1 MARKFGVINKMS
13 EKFED
18 YSYIIN
24 GVGGIGK
31 TTLVYEIGKII
42 TGSNEG
48 TFIITCGGENKPKH
62 IPGAFGDVAP
72 DFKTFC
78 AIVKELCDNKA
89 EYPDTR
95 FIAIDSLDEYAR
107 LTENFVVAEWNAQ
120 CDINERVKSI
130 SQAYKGYQ
138 KGESRACDLMIQ
150 QVIKLQEAGYSILE
164 IGHTKTKMKEDVIT
178 KVQFEQLTCNLDN
191 KYYNAL
197 KDKVNLVAMCY
208 WENVVENIEEK
219 KNAFTKKMDK
229 VGELTDRKRVMVF
242 ADDDN
247 AIDTKTH
254 FEYITHKI
262 DLSAEGF
269 IKAVEEAIAAKI
281 AATEDKPAT
290 KKSTSKK
297 TTKKSPVV
305 DEEDDE
311 LMEKLKSVVAQAEED
326 ETTVNEM
333 DGVNEDEIADDTAP
347 FDIDEYEE
355 EVVDENTVI
364 TLDDDRLNAIRAA
377 FKASDVGVKTE
388 VKKYLTS
395 YGNKLSAEMKICDV
409 NAIEKILGLTRRF
422 NNETGI

>member
-1 MARKFGVINKMS
+1 MARKFGVINQMS
-13 EKFED
+13 ENFED

-31 TTLVYEIGKII
+31 TTLVFEIGKLV

-72 DFKTFC
+72 DFKTFV

-89 EYPDTR
+89 EYPNTK
-95 FIAIDSLDEYAR
+95 FVAIDSLDEYAR
-107 LTENFVVAEWNAQ
+107 ICENFVVAEWNAT
-120 CDINERVKSI
+120 CDINERAKSI
-130 SQAYKGYQ
+130 AQAYKGYQ
-138 KGESRACDLMIQ
+138 KGENRACDLMIQ
-150 QVIKLQEAGYSILE
+150 QVMKLQNAGYSILE
-164 IGHTKTKMKEDVIT
+164 IGHTKTKLKEDVLT

-269 IKAVEEAIAAKI
+269 ITAVEEAIAMKLGT
-281 AATEDKPAT
+281 TEDKPT
-290 KKSTSKK
+290 KSTKKKSTKK
-297 TTKKSPVV
+297 ATPVEPVV
-305 DEEDDE
+305 EESLE
-311 LMEKLKSVVAQAEED
+311 EIED
-326 ETTVNEM
+326 EDV
-333 DGVNEDEIADDTAP
+333 DLP
-347 FDIDEYEE
+347 FD
-355 EVVDENTVI
+355 T
-364 TLDDDRLNAIRAA
+364 DDDVEDAMIILDANRLAAIRSA
-377 FKASDVGVKTE
+377 FKAADAGTKAE
-388 VKKYLTS
+388 VKKHLAD
-395 YGNKLSAEMKICDV
+395 YGNKLSDTMKSSDV
-409 NAIEKILGLTRRF
+409 DAIENILGI
-422 NNETGI
+422 NDEV

>member
-1 MARKFGVINKMS
+1 MARKFGTINKMS

-31 TTLVYEIGKII
+31 TSLVYEIGKII
-42 TGSNEG
+42 TGSDEG
-48 TFIITCGGENKPKH
+48 TFIITCGGENRPKH

-89 EYPDTR
+89 EYPDTK
-95 FIAIDSLDEYAR
+95 FVAIDSLDEYAR
-107 LTENFVVAEWNAQ
+107 IAENYVVAEWNAQ

-130 SQAYKGYQ
+130 AQAYKGFQ

-150 QVIKLQEAGYSILE
+150 QVLKLQNAGYSILE
-164 IGHTKTKMKEDVIT
+164 IGHTKTKLKEDVVS

-229 VGELTDRKRVMVF
+229 IGDLTDRKRVMVF

-247 AIDTKTH
+247 AIDCKSH

-269 IKAVEEAIAAKI
+269 IKAVEDAIAMKLGASD
-281 AATEDKPAT
+281 TTAT
-290 KKSTSKK
+290 KSTKKK
-297 TTKKSPVV
+297 TTKKTTTVV
-305 DEEDDE
+305 EEPKVEDD
-311 LMEKLKSVVAQAEED
+311 V
-326 ETTVNEM
+326 
-333 DGVNEDEIADDTAP
+333 P
-347 FDIDEYEE
+347 F
-355 EVVDENTVI
+355 N
-364 TLDDDRLNAIRAA
+364 LDDDIVGEDFNDDVDDEVVTAVDKDVLAAIRAA
-377 FKASDVGVKTE
+377 FKSADEDTKANVRVILGN
-388 VKKYLTS
+388 
-395 YGNKLSAEMKICDV
+395 YGGKLATEMKPTDV
-409 NAIEKILGLTRRF
+409 KSIQKILG
-422 NNETGI
+422 I

>member
-1 MARKFGVINKMS
+1 MARKYGKITKMS

-31 TTLVYEIGKII
+31 TTLVYEIGKLI

-89 EYPDTR
+89 EYPNTR
-95 FIAIDSLDEYAR
+95 FVAVDSLDEYAR
-107 LTENFVVAEWNAQ
+107 IVENAVVAEWNAS
-120 CDINERVKSI
+120 CDINDRAKSI
-130 SQAYKGYQ
+130 AQAYKGFQ

-150 QVIKLQEAGYSILE
+150 QIMKLQDAGYSILE
-164 IGHTKTKMKEDVIT
+164 IGHTKTKLKEDVLT

-208 WENVVENIEEK
+208 WENVVDNVTEK
-219 KNAFTKKMDK
+219 RNVFTKKMDK

-247 AIDTKTH
+247 AIDCKSH
-254 FEYITHKI
+254 FEFITHKI
-262 DLSAEGF
+262 DLNAVDF
-269 IKAVEEAIAAKI
+269 IHAVEDAIQMKLK
-281 AATEDKPAT
+281 ATENQIDSSENSIPDEAPSEPEVEEEIKIEEQ
-290 KKSTSKK
+290 SQ
-297 TTKKSPVV
+297 PVEV
-305 DEEDDE
+305 E
-311 LMEKLKSVVAQAEED
+311 LDSED
-326 ETTVNEM
+326 EQEVDLEALCNDIREKYSAASDDIKKQVRAVLETNNTKRLSVNLGEN
-333 DGVNEDEIADDTAP
+333 VLRQIAD
-347 FDIDEYEE
+347 I
-355 EVVDENTVI
+355 
-364 TLDDDRLNAIRAA
+364 
-377 FKASDVGVKTE
+377 VG
-388 VKKYLTS
+388 L
-395 YGNKLSAEMKICDV
+395 
-409 NAIEKILGLTRRF
+409 
-422 NNETGI
+422 

>member
-31 TTLVYEIGKII
+31 TTLVYEIGKIV
-42 TGSNEG
+42 TGSDEG

-72 DFKTFC
+72 DFKTFV

-89 EYPDTR
+89 EYPDTK
-95 FIAIDSLDEYAR
+95 FIAIDSLDEFAR
-107 LTENFVVAEWNAQ
+107 ICENFVVAEWNAT
-120 CDINERVKSI
+120 CDINERARSI
-130 SQAYKGYQ
+130 AQAYKGYQ
-138 KGESRACDLMIQ
+138 KGENRACDLMIQ
-150 QVIKLQEAGYSILE
+150 QVMKLQNAGYSILE
-164 IGHTKTKMKEDVIT
+164 IGHTKTKLKEDVLT

-262 DLSAEGF
+262 DLSAKGF
-269 IKAVEEAIAAKI
+269 IEAVEEAIAMKLR
-281 AATEDKPAT
+281 ATDENPEKKSAT
-290 KKSTSKK
+290 KKKS
-297 TTKKSPVV
+297 TKKPEPVEEPDVVENVV
-305 DEEDDE
+305 DE
-311 LMEKLKSVVAQAEED
+311 
-326 ETTVNEM
+326 
-333 DGVNEDEIADDTAP
+333 AP
-347 FDIDEYEE
+347 FEIEE
-355 EVVDENTVI
+355 TFDGDDGVI
-364 TLDDDRLNAIRAA
+364 TLDDDRLGAIRSA
-377 FKASDVGVKTE
+377 FKSADADTKAE
-388 VKKYLTS
+388 VKKYLVD
-395 YGNKLSAEMKICDV
+395 YNNKLSAEMKSSDV
-409 NAIEKILGLTRRF
+409 DAIESLLGL
-422 NNETGI
+422 NDEV

>member
-31 TTLVYEIGKII
+31 TTLVYEIGKIV
-42 TGSNEG
+42 TGSDEG

-72 DFKTFC
+72 DFKTFV

-89 EYPDTR
+89 EYPNTK
-95 FIAIDSLDEYAR
+95 FVAIDSLDEFAR
-107 LTENFVVAEWNAQ
+107 ISDNYVVAEWNAT
-120 CDINERVKSI
+120 CDINDRAKSI

-138 KGESRACDLMIQ
+138 KGENRSCDLMIQ
-150 QVIKLQEAGYSILE
+150 QVMKLQNAGYSLLE
-164 IGHTKTKMKEDVIT
+164 IGHTKTKLKEDILT

-208 WENVVENIEEK
+208 WENVVENVEEK

-269 IKAVEEAIAAKI
+269 IKAVEDAIAIKLG
-281 AATEDKPAT
+281 TVEDKT
-290 KKSTSKK
+290 EKKSTAKK
-297 TTKKSPVV
+297 KSTKKPEPIDEPVDDEMETV
-305 DEEDDE
+305 DDIAEDIVEDIFDEEVIED
-311 LMEKLKSVVAQAEED
+311 VV
-326 ETTVNEM
+326 T
-333 DGVNEDEIADDTAP
+333 P
-347 FDIDEYEE
+347 
-355 EVVDENTVI
+355 VDSDVLAT
-364 TLDDDRLNAIRAA
+364 IRAV
-377 FKASDVGVKTE
+377 FKAADADTKADVKTILANYGGKLATEMKPSDVK
-388 VKKYLTS
+388 
-395 YGNKLSAEMKICDV
+395 NIQ
-409 NAIEKILGLTRRF
+409 KILK
-422 NNETGI
+422 I

>member
-1 MARKFGVINKMS
+1 MARKFGTINKMS
-13 EKFED
+13 EKFQD

-31 TTLVYEIGKII
+31 TSLVYQIGKII
-42 TGSNEG
+42 TGSDEG

-89 EYPDTR
+89 EYPDTV
-95 FIAIDSLDEYAR
+95 FVAIDSLDEYAR
-107 LTENFVVAEWNAQ
+107 ITENFVVAEYNASV
-120 CDINERVKSI
+120 DINERVKSI
-130 SQAYKGYQ
+130 SQAYKGFQ

-150 QVIKLQEAGYSILE
+150 QVLKLQNAGYSILE
-164 IGHTKTKMKEDVIT
+164 IGHTKTKLKEDVIS

-229 VGELTDRKRVMVF
+229 IGDLTDRKRVMVF

-247 AIDTKTH
+247 AIDCKSH
-254 FEYITHKI
+254 FEYITSKI

-269 IKAVEEAIAAKI
+269 IQAVEEAIAMKL
-281 AATEDKPAT
+281 AASDT
-290 KKSTSKK
+290 KTTK
-297 TTKKSPVV
+297 TTKKSPKKFAPVKEEPKV
-305 DEEDDE
+305 DD
-311 LMEKLKSVVAQAEED
+311 V
-326 ETTVNEM
+326 
-333 DGVNEDEIADDTAP
+333 P
-347 FDIDEYEE
+347 FDMDDDIVGEDFDDDIEE
-355 EVVDENTVI
+355 ESVIAVDKDVLT
-364 TLDDDRLNAIRAA
+364 AIRAA
-377 FKASDVGVKTE
+377 FKAADDDTKAKVK
-388 VKKYLTS
+388 VVLGN
-395 YGNKLSAEMKICDV
+395 YGGKLATEMKPTDV
-409 NAIEKILGLTRRF
+409 KSIQKILG
-422 NNETGI
+422 I

>member
-1 MARKFGVINKMS
+1 MARKFGKINKMS

-42 TGSNEG
+42 TGSDEG

-89 EYPDTR
+89 EYPNTR
-95 FIAIDSLDEYAR
+95 FVAIDSLDEYAR
-107 LTENFVVAEWNAQ
+107 ITENFVVSEWNSQ
-120 CDINERVKSI
+120 CDINERAKSI
-130 SQAYKGYQ
+130 SQAYKGFQ
-138 KGESRACDLMIQ
+138 KGENRACDLMIQ
-150 QVIKLQEAGYSILE
+150 QVIKLQNAGYSILE
-164 IGHTKTKMKEDVIT
+164 IGHTRTKLKEDTIT

-208 WENVVENIEEK
+208 WENTLENIEEK

-254 FEYITHKI
+254 FEYITSKI

-269 IKAVEEAIAAKI
+269 IKAVEEAIAIKLGT
-281 AATEDKPAT
+281 TEDKIDT
-290 KKSTSKK
+290 KSTTKKKSTKK
-297 TTKKSPVV
+297 PESTEESIEENPEVSDEDIDIF
-305 DEEDDE
+305 DEEETLQEEEAVVPVDKETLTSIRSSFKTADADT
-311 LMEKLKSVVAQAEED
+311 KSQVKSVLS
-326 ETTVNEM
+326 NYNGKLSSEM
-333 DGVNEDEIADDTAP
+333 RP
-347 FDIDEYEE
+347 
-355 EVVDENTVI
+355 
-364 TLDDDRLNAIRAA
+364 
-377 FKASDVGVKTE
+377 SDV
-388 VKKYLTS
+388 
-395 YGNKLSAEMKICDV
+395 
-409 NAIEKILGLTRRF
+409 EKIKTILG
-422 NNETGI
+422 I

>member
-1 MARKFGVINKMS
+1 MARKFGTINKMS
-13 EKFED
+13 ENFED

-31 TTLVYEIGKII
+31 TSLVYQIGKII
-42 TGSNEG
+42 TGSDEG

-89 EYPDTR
+89 EYPDTK
-95 FIAIDSLDEYAR
+95 FVAIDSLDEYAR
-107 LTENFVVAEWNAQ
+107 ITENFVVAEYNASV
-120 CDINERVKSI
+120 DINERVKSI
-130 SQAYKGYQ
+130 SQAYKGFQ

-150 QVIKLQEAGYSILE
+150 QVIKLQSAGYSILE
-164 IGHTKTKMKEDVIT
+164 IGHTKTKLKEDIIS

-254 FEYITHKI
+254 FEYITSKI

-269 IKAVEEAIAAKI
+269 IKAVEDAIAMKLGTTDDKPKKSTKKKAPKVEEPVEEIEEVVEDVVEETPFDLEEGIEGDIFGDELEEEAIAPVDKAALTAIRGAYKEADAKAKAEVKEI
-281 AATEDKPAT
+281 
-290 KKSTSKK
+290 
-297 TTKKSPVV
+297 
-305 DEEDDE
+305 
-311 LMEKLKSVVAQAEED
+311 LGNYGGKLA
-326 ETTVNEM
+326 NEM
-333 DGVNEDEIADDTAP
+333 RP
-347 FDIDEYEE
+347 
-355 EVVDENTVI
+355 
-364 TLDDDRLNAIRAA
+364 
-377 FKASDVGVKTE
+377 SDV
-388 VKKYLTS
+388 
-395 YGNKLSAEMKICDV
+395 NKI
-409 NAIEKILGLTRRF
+409 IEILD
-422 NNETGI
+422 I

>member
-1 MARKFGVINKMS
+1 MARRFGIINKMS

-31 TTLVYEIGKII
+31 TTLVYEIGKLI
-42 TGSNEG
+42 TGSDEG

-72 DFKTFC
+72 DFKTFKE
-78 AIVKELCDNKA
+78 IVKELCDNKQ
-89 EYPDTR
+89 EYPHTR

-107 LTENFVVAEWNAQ
+107 IVENFVVAEWNAS
-120 CDINERVKSI
+120 CDINERAKSI
-130 SQAYKGYQ
+130 AQAYKGYQ
-138 KGESRACDLMIQ
+138 KGENRACDLMIQ
-150 QVIKLQEAGYSILE
+150 QVVKLQDAGYSILE
-164 IGHTKTKMKEDVIT
+164 IGHTKTKLKEDVIT

-254 FEYITHKI
+254 FEHITHKI
-262 DLSAEGF
+262 DLSAQGF
-269 IKAVEEAIAAKI
+269 IDAVEEAIAIKLSETNSD
-281 AATEDKPAT
+281 TEPT
-290 KKSTSKK
+290 KKI
-297 TTKKSPVV
+297 TTKKKAAVV
-305 DEEDDE
+305 VEEPIIDEEDEDDFSSIAPNE
-311 LMEKLKSVVAQAEED
+311 DNDLPFDEED
-326 ETTVNEM
+326 EL
-333 DGVNEDEIADDTAP
+333 GQAP
-347 FDIDEYEE
+347 TPVQIDKA
-355 EVVDENTVI
+355 
-364 TLDDDRLNAIRAA
+364 RLSKIRAEY
-377 FKASDVGVKTE
+377 KSASEDIKTE
-388 VKKYLTS
+388 IKKYLKN
-395 YGNKLSAEMKICDV
+395 YGGKLTEIMLEGDV
-409 NAIEKILGLTRRF
+409 RSIEKLLNIK
-422 NNETGI
+422 

>member
-1 MARKFGVINKMS
+1 MARKFGTINKMS

-31 TTLVYEIGKII
+31 TTLVYEIGKIV
-42 TGSNEG
+42 TGSDEG

-72 DFKTFC
+72 DFKTFV

-89 EYPDTR
+89 EYPDTK
-95 FIAIDSLDEYAR
+95 FIAIDSLDEFAR
-107 LTENFVVAEWNAQ
+107 IAESFVVAEWNAQ
-120 CDINERVKSI
+120 CDINERAKSI
-130 SQAYKGYQ
+130 AQAYKGYQ
-138 KGESRACDLMIQ
+138 KGENRACDLMIQ
-150 QVIKLQEAGYSILE
+150 QVMKLQNAGYSLIE
-164 IGHTKTKMKEDVIT
+164 IGHTKTKLKEDVIT

-229 VGELTDRKRVMVF
+229 VGELADRKRVMVF

-269 IKAVEEAIAAKI
+269 IKAVEEAIAIKLGTTDDKVEKKTAK
-281 AATEDKPAT
+281 
-290 KKSTSKK
+290 KK
-297 TTKKSPVV
+297 TTKKPEPIGEPVEDEMEIVEDVV
-305 DEEDDE
+305 DE
-311 LMEKLKSVVAQAEED
+311 
-326 ETTVNEM
+326 
-333 DGVNEDEIADDTAP
+333 AP
-347 FDIDEYEE
+347 FDIEE
-355 EVVDENTVI
+355 TDTEDAMI
-364 TLDDDRLNAIRAA
+364 TLDADRLAAIRAA
-377 FKASDVGVKTE
+377 FKSADAGIKAE
-388 VKKYLTS
+388 VKKHLAD
-395 YGNKLSAEMKICDV
+395 YGNKLSDTMKSSDV
-409 NAIEKILGLTRRF
+409 DAIENILGI
-422 NNETGI
+422 NDEV

>member
-31 TTLVYEIGKII
+31 TTLVYEIGKIV
-42 TGSNEG
+42 TGSDEG

-89 EYPDTR
+89 EYPHTR
-95 FIAIDSLDEYAR
+95 FVAIDSLDEYAR
-107 LTENFVVAEWNAQ
+107 VTENFVVAEWNAT
-120 CDINERVKSI
+120 CDINERAKSI
-130 SQAYKGYQ
+130 AQAYKGYQ
-138 KGESRACDLMIQ
+138 KGENRACDLMIQ
-150 QVIKLQEAGYSILE
+150 QIIKLQNAGYSILE
-164 IGHTKTKMKEDVIT
+164 IGHTKTKLKEDILT

-262 DLSAEGF
+262 DLSAQGF
-269 IKAVEEAIAAKI
+269 IDAVEEAIAMKVGASAEK
-281 AATEDKPAT
+281 AEKKSAT
-290 KKSTSKK
+290 KKSTKK
-297 TTKKSPVV
+297 PEPTPVV
-305 DEEDDE
+305 DEEEDDVTAA
-311 LMEKLKSVVAQAEED
+311 LKSVLNNTKAEEEEIDEAPFDVEEEVNIFAED
-326 ETTVNEM
+326 ETEEETVNE
-333 DGVNEDEIADDTAP
+333 DAI
-347 FDIDEYEE
+347 
-355 EVVDENTVI
+355 I
-364 TLDDDRLNAIRAA
+364 TLDDARMGAIRDAYKAA
-377 FKASDVGVKTE
+377 NAATKAKVKKYLANYNNKLSSEMKASDV
-388 VKKYLTS
+388 
-395 YGNKLSAEMKICDV
+395 
-409 NAIEKILGLTRRF
+409 NAIGEILGL
-422 NNETGI
+422 NDEV

>member
-31 TTLVYEIGKII
+31 TTLVYEIGKIV
-42 TGSNEG
+42 TGSDEG

-89 EYPDTR
+89 EYPATK
-95 FIAIDSLDEYAR
+95 FIAIDSLDEFAR
-107 LTENFVVAEWNAQ
+107 ICENFVVAEWNAT
-120 CDINERVKSI
+120 CDINERAKSI
-130 SQAYKGYQ
+130 AQAYKGYQ
-138 KGESRACDLMIQ
+138 KGENRACDLMIQ
-150 QVIKLQEAGYSILE
+150 QIIKLQNAGYSILE
-164 IGHTKTKMKEDVIT
+164 IGHTKTKLKEDILT

-262 DLSAEGF
+262 DLTAQGF
-269 IKAVEEAIAAKI
+269 INAVEEAIAMKVG
-281 AATEDKPAT
+281 ATTEKT
-290 KKSTSKK
+290 ETKK
-297 TTKKSPVV
+297 TTKKSTKKPQVV
-305 DEEDDE
+305 ETYPDEEEDDE
-311 LMEKLKSVVAQAEED
+311 LTAKLKAVVAQAEKKDEVVED
-326 ETTVNEM
+326 NTP
-333 DGVNEDEIADDTAP
+333 P
-347 FDIDEYEE
+347 FDIEE
-355 EVVDENTVI
+355 ETGDIFAEEETVEEDEMI
-364 TLDDDRLNAIRAA
+364 TLDDARSNMIRNAYKAA
-377 FKASDVGVKTE
+377 DAATKSE
-388 VKKYLTS
+388 VKVYLANYNGRLVS
-395 YGNKLSAEMKICDV
+395 QMMKSHV
-409 NAIEKILGLTRRF
+409 KAIEKILDIVGD
-422 NNETGI
+422 I

>member
-1 MARKFGVINKMS
+1 MARKFGTINKMS

-31 TTLVYEIGKII
+31 TTLVYEIGKIV

-72 DFKTFC
+72 DFKTFV

-89 EYPDTR
+89 EYPDTK
-95 FIAIDSLDEYAR
+95 FVAIDSLDEFAR
-107 LTENFVVAEWNAQ
+107 IAENFVVAEWNAQ
-120 CDINERVKSI
+120 CDINERAKSI
-130 SQAYKGYQ
+130 AQAYKGYQ
-138 KGESRACDLMIQ
+138 KGENRACDLMIQ
-150 QVIKLQEAGYSILE
+150 QVMKLQNAGYSLIE
-164 IGHTKTKMKEDVIT
+164 IGHTKTKLKEDVIT

-269 IKAVEEAIAAKI
+269 IKAVEEAIAVKLG
-281 AATEDKPAT
+281 ATDEKT
-290 KKSTSKK
+290 EKK
-297 TTKKSPVV
+297 TTKKKTTKKAEPIEESKDEVEEVV
-305 DEEDDE
+305 YDPEHPLDDGTGMELIMEDFVDDDE
-311 LMEKLKSVVAQAEED
+311 LITLDNVRLTAIRQAHKSANADTKATVKAHLVEYGGKLSATMKSGDVRAIEKALGLLEED
-326 ETTVNEM
+326 E
-333 DGVNEDEIADDTAP
+333 DE
-347 FDIDEYEE
+347 
-355 EVVDENTVI
+355 V
-364 TLDDDRLNAIRAA
+364 
-377 FKASDVGVKTE
+377 
-388 VKKYLTS
+388 
-395 YGNKLSAEMKICDV
+395 
-409 NAIEKILGLTRRF
+409 
-422 NNETGI
+422 